1 MTCLSTHPSTPFKY
15 CVLQTGNVKCIPDGN
30 QRLLS
35 SALGETE
42 VGEAPGCEGGTLER
56 LMGAGKC
63 QKRSTENTVACC
75 CDLLAGWHR
84 GFCTRKKQRGKGSVK
99 NPASGCPTGVRA
111 CTLMATREGR
121 PLSRGTRRWKPF
133 LGFWREMVARWWE
146 PTHQQCSLN
155 QAFPG
160 RELIGGQKGKREV
173 NTYLPEI
180 QGEIA
185 GKGDPTMSK
194 HVTVIVCEA
203 QHGGGRPRT
212 GGCLS
217 GWQMPMWTL
226 GKLCAPH
233 QNQEVPRRYCWSL
246 QGYSCSRFHGTRGS
260 LFWNMLPSGTQ
271 RCMGDHRLNGRFENT
286 TLSQL
291 LPTSA
296 EEGGSRRRPVRTRTW
311 TK

>member
-35 SALGETE
+35 TALGETE
-42 VGEAPGCEGGTLER
+42 VGEAPGCEGRTLER

-133 LGFWREMVARWWE
+133 LGFWREMVVRWRE
-146 PTHQQCSLN
+146 PTHQQRSLN

-160 RELIGGQKGKREV
+160 RELNGEQKGKREV

-203 QHGGGRPRT
+203 QHGGGGAPEQVVAFLGGRCQCGLQENCAHPTKTKRFPDDTAGLSRVTLAPASMEPEEVFSGICFLLGPRGVWVT
-212 GGCLS
+212 TDSMAGLRI
-217 GWQMPMWTL
+217 QPF
-226 GKLCAPH
+226 P
-233 QNQEVPRRYCWSL
+233 
-246 QGYSCSRFHGTRGS
+246 SCF
-260 LFWNMLPSGTQ
+260 PP
-271 RCMGDHRLNGRFENT
+271 
-286 TLSQL
+286 L
-291 LPTSA
+291 LRKEDR
-296 EEGGSRRRPVRTRTW
+296 EEGL
-311 TK
+311 